1 MVTKESIRNFMNCK
15 SFAVVGVSQNKQ
27 KFGNALYKELK
38 SKGLKV
44 FPVNFKSGIIE
55 GDKCFSDL
63 KSLPEKVEAVIINVK
78 PNSSLV
84 AIMQAEELSIKNIWL
99 QKGAESP
106 EAIDYCKRKDIN
118 LIHGYCAIMFLE
130 PLAFPHKI
138 HRGLIKLF
146 GKYPK

>member
-1 MVTKESIRNFMNCK
+1 MVTKDSINKFMSSK
-15 SFAVVGVSQNKQ
+15 SFAIVGVSQNKH
-27 KFGNALYKELK
+27 KFGNALYKEFK
-38 SKGLKV
+38 SKGLRV

-55 GDKCFSDL
+55 GDNCFSDL

-78 PNSSLV
+78 PDSSQA
-84 AIMQAEELSIKNIWL
+84 AIMQVEELGIKNIWL

-106 EAIDYCKRKDIN
+106 EAINYCKEKDIN

-138 HRGLIKLF
+138 HRGLVKLF